1 MQVPLNSLDIVSALT
16 MVILVIFFFLMFLV
30 LTHVLL
36 NRSCS
41 RGSLLIVTKIC
52 MLRLGVLHALNKSFN
67 ATLFLQ
73 DVETH
78 LEDVVHLELVTE
90 ALLLEVRINIT

>member
-1 MQVPLNSLDIVSALT
+1 MQVPLNSLDIVATLT
-16 MVILVIFFFLMFLV
+16 MVTLVIFFFLMFLV

-36 NRSCS
+36 NRSCG

-52 MLRLGVLHALNKSFN
+52 MFRLGVLHALNKSFN

-90 ALLLEVRINIT
+90 AFLLEICIDIT